1 MYNRRKTALIP
12 TKNGNNIQKRG
23 EANMKGTVVSTWVET
38 SKDLYGLDVTHKAM
52 ESVGWA
58 ANRVFLMSEDI
69 PDNTVRAYIDA
80 LAKEKRITTKDV
92 WGAMGQGNVKMFS
105 KVYPAFF
112 DKENLFSFLA
122 SLYDVHETIK
132 KNIPGATPPFIDIR
146 AISSHSA
153 IFTYESPRQLEDY
166 LYGLLEGAQA
176 YFNEKIQIEKHSFEG
191 NRIELKL
198 TFQNKIYNK
207 RSYHTSKLLSLG
219 VARRADLKILLGTV
233 FAGLIGSLIAMPI
246 SSNLISRA
254 IILVFAGLGSFVAAN
269 RVMAPLSSVKRQLQ
283 NFMNRIYTEQME
295 VTSFDEFD
303 AVGRM
308 LEDYRK
314 QLIGDFVAFK
324 GITDEMELFTQT
336 IQNIAGTMNRTSID
350 ISTSVEE
357 IATGAVAQAEETEI
371 VSGVLHNNVETLKG
385 ITGKQDTSKVQLESV
400 AGNIRDNFND
410 LKTSVQSLQG
420 VSEQFADVKQES
432 VDLRDKVSD
441 IESIVTTVTSIAEQ
455 TNLLALNAS
464 IEAAR
469 AGEQGRGFAVV
480 ASEIRQ
486 LAEGS
491 KSAVESISELLAQ
504 FTSQITSLGE
514 KVDEQYNVLLDQS
527 KTLDAVA
534 VESNQ
539 ADVELQNVS
548 SVTVEMSLE
557 LVDEAEKIGRI
568 FEQMEALVS
577 IAEENSAVSEEV
589 SSNVTLYMSQIQELI
604 DNMNEFQKT
613 AGIFRADLKEYNI

>member
-1 MYNRRKTALIP
+1 
-12 TKNGNNIQKRG
+12 
-23 EANMKGTVVSTWVET
+23 MKGTVVSTWVET
-38 SKDLYGLDVTHKAM
+38 SKNIYGQEATHRAM
-52 ESVGWA
+52 EAVGWA
-58 ANRVFLMSEDI
+58 ANRMFLISEDI
-69 PDNTVRAYIDA
+69 PDDTVRKYIDA
-80 LAKEKRITTKDV
+80 IAKEKRITTKDV
-92 WGAMGQGNVKMFS
+92 WHAMGQGNINMFS

-122 SLYDVHETIK
+122 SLYDIHEVIK

-153 IFTYESPRQLEDY
+153 IFTYESPRKLEDY
-166 LYGLLEGAQA
+166 LYGLLEGAQT
-176 YFNEKIQIEKHSFEG
+176 YFNEKVQIEKHSFEG
-191 NRIELKL
+191 NRIELKI
-198 TFQNKIYNK
+198 TFENKIYNK
-207 RSYHTSKLLSLG
+207 RSYHTSKILSLG
-219 VARRADLKILLGTV
+219 IAKRADLKIFLGTI
-233 FAGLIGSLIAMPI
+233 FAGLVGSLITIPI
-246 SSNLISRA
+246 SSKFVSLA
-254 IILVFAGLGSFVAAN
+254 IILVFAGLGSFAAAN
-269 RVMAPLSSVKRQLQ
+269 RVMAPLSSVKRQLK
-283 NFMNRIYTEQME
+283 NFMNRIYTEQMD

-303 AVGRM
+303 EVAIM

-336 IQNIAGTMNRTSID
+336 IQDIAGSMNRTSVD
-350 ISTSVEE
+350 ISMSVEQ
-357 IATGAVAQAEETEI
+357 IAVGAVSQAEETEI
-371 VSGVLHNNVETLKG
+371 VSGVLNNNVVTLKA
-385 ITGKQDTSKVQLESV
+385 ITGKQDASKVQLESV
-400 AGNIRDNFND
+400 AGSIRDNFNN
-410 LKTSVQSLQG
+410 LKISVQSLQG

-432 VDLRDKVSD
+432 VNLRDKVHD

-491 KSAVESISELLAQ
+491 KSAVESISELLGQ
-504 FTSQITSLGE
+504 FTNQITSLGE

-527 KTLDAVA
+527 KTLDSVA
-534 VESNQ
+534 VESNK
-539 ADVELQNVS
+539 ADVELQDVS
-548 SVTVEMSLE
+548 GVTVEMSRE
-557 LVDEAEKIGRI
+557 LVEEAEKIGRI

-589 SSNVTLYMSQIQELI
+589 SSNVTVYMSQIQELVE
-604 DNMNEFQKT
+604 NMKEFQNT
-613 AGIFRADLKEYNI
+613 ANIFRSDLKEYNI